1 MSRIDIS
8 YVQNETKFV
17 ESRGWCHVSEIDG
30 VFTKIKFIALDIICN
45 KSVAQCGEK
54 ANNKANEI
62 EKGDGFLLIF

>member
-1 MSRIDIS
+1 M
-8 YVQNETKFV
+8 
-17 ESRGWCHVSEIDG
+17 SEIDG